1 MGIST
6 RNIVHVHILH
16 SAPLP
21 TLCVRNN
28 YYLLIPTIGYFYV
41 CRSMRWSSNVKD
53 PFRRCCFLSQ
63 PNTGNGR
70 VPRVVVKILS
80 SNVIVNYVRSL
91 DLIAADAAR
100 RMTLR
105 ARQHVLTV
113 GGQRT
118 APHDA

>member
-1 MGIST
+1 MGST

-16 SAPLP
+16 SAPLS
-21 TLCVRNN
+21 TLCARNN

-53 PFRRCCFLSQ
+53 PFRQVAFLSQ

-91 DLIAADAAR
+91 DLIMYEINCYKICR
-100 RMTLR
+100 NILV
-105 ARQHVLTV
+105 QVIFLILV
-113 GGQRT
+113 
-118 APHDA
+118 